1 MFRWGSASKTAE
13 TLRPLWNVSPGRIR
27 RRWPPLSGRQNRSIA
42 PRSPDSLWS
51 TNWATGAWASF
62 IVRGSRAWRVHVA
75 IKFLRRSAA
84 AGAED
89 RARWLR
95 EAQSLSRV
103 RDRGIVQIFQIGEA
117 DGWLYLVLE
126 LIRGGSLKD
135 RLTKPLSPYIAA
147 RFAETIARALAEI
160 HKAGLLHLDL
170 KPSNI
175 LLDGPPDSSWEQ
187 MTPLIG
193 DFGIARLQDDP
204 VAGRNGASRIW
215 GTPSY
220 MAPEQIE
227 ADRGAMEPTA
237 DIYAVGATLYHLL
250 TGRPPFVA
258 ATAGETFDQVLH
270 RDAVSPR
277 ELVPS
282 VPRDLETV
290 CLKCLQKSPQHR
302 YASAAALAN
311 DLERF
316 LTGEPVHARRDRPSG
331 ACLDVVSPQ
340 TWNSQCDD
348 RRATGANR
356 GNRRH
361 HRAMAQGRSGP
372 KERLGKRPRS
382 SGIAKRVD

>member
-1 MFRWGSASKTAE
+1 M
-13 TLRPLWNVSPGRIR
+13 
-27 RRWPPLSGRQNRSIA
+27 
-42 PRSPDSLWS
+42 
-51 TNWATGAWASF
+51 
-62 IVRGSRAWRVHVA
+62 
-75 IKFLRRSAA
+75 
-84 AGAED
+84 
-89 RARWLR
+89 
-95 EAQSLSRV
+95 
-103 RDRGIVQIFQIGEA
+103 
-117 DGWLYLVLE
+117 LE

-147 RFAETIARALAEI
+147 RFAETIACALAEI

-311 DLERF
+311 DLRRF
-316 LTGEPVHARRDRPSG
+316 LNGEPVHAQAHWPNG

-348 RRATGANR
+348 RRATGAESRESPASSSN
-356 GNRRH
+356 G
-361 HRAMAQGRSGP
+361 AGP
-372 KERLGKRPRS
+372 KRPERTPWQ
-382 SGIAKRVD
+382 AT